1 MSGADQLDIDGEL
14 AGGTREPIYAKEPGS
29 FFFKT
34 KSHLTKKIR
43 PDGFLSYYLS
53 MICAVTIAWPTS

>member
-14 AGGTREPIYAKEPGS
+14 ASWQTAPGSRFYAKGPGS

-53 MICAVTIAWPTS
+53 MICAVTIA